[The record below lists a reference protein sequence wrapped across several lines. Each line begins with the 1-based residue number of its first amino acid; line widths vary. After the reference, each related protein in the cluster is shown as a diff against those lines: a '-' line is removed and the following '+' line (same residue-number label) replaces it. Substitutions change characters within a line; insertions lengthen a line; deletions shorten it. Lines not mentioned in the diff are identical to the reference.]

1 MKLKLFLSVVMGV
14 CTLISY
20 SANIAADQPQAKA
33 KTNDNQMTKVE
44 LQTSLG
50 NIVVE
55 LYNET
60 PQHRDNFIKL
70 VKEGY
75 YDGVLFHRVIKDFM
89 IQTGDGNSK
98 TAGPNDMLGDGD
110 PGYTIPAEFVYPK
123 YFHKR
128 GALAAA
134 RTGDQVNPERRSSGS
149 QFYIV
154 TGKIYGSDELKMMTQ
169 RMADMRKQDI
179 FRRLV
184 TENHE
189 RIQALQEAQ
198 DQAGILDL
206 QNELIQ
212 LTEAE
217 AAKAPFSLNK
227 ILPEGMCGAVE
238 KEDVGILHL
247 LHNLIIH
254 LGRTVHPSV
263 RIDPDVPVAH
273 DGLHQRTEG
282 IPHHGY
288 RLQRNASVSCPMV
301 TDDVKMRL
309 PSLCG
314 MLSSPLMAYP
324 DIKVNVIRTGN
335 RVSRIIIRKR
345 PVLPACLLSW

>member
-1 MKLKLFLSVVMGV
+1 MMKMNLFLSIMMAAL
-14 CTLISY
+14 TLISC
-20 SANIAADQPQAKA
+20 SA
-33 KTNDNQMTKVE
+33 TNTEASKVSSATKKETTNNNKMTKVKLE
-44 LQTSLG
+44 TSLG
-50 NIVVE
+50 DIVVE

-98 TAGPNDMLGDGD
+98 TAGPDDMLGDGD

-154 TGKIYGSDELKMMTQ
+154 TGKIYSSDELQMMSK
-169 RMADMRKQDI
+169 RMADMAKQDI

-184 TENHE
+184 MENRQKIE
-189 RIQALQEAQ
+189 QLQQAQ
-198 DQAGILDL
+198 DQSAIQAL

-212 LTEAE
+212 QTEAE
-217 AAKAPFSLNK
+217 AAKSAPSMTDEQIDAYTSIGGTPHLDGQYTVFGEV
-227 ILPEGMCGAVE
+227 IEGM
-238 KEDVGILHL
+238 DVVDKIQ
-247 LHNLIIH
+247 NTTT
-254 LGRTVHPSV
+254 GRMDRPTV
-263 RIDPDVPVAH
+263 
-273 DGLHQRTEG
+273 
-282 IPHHGY
+282 
-288 RLQRNASVSCPMV
+288 
-301 TDDVKMRL
+301 
-309 PSLCG
+309 
-314 MLSSPLMAYP
+314 
-324 DIKVNVIRTGN
+324 DIK
-335 RVSRIIIRKR
+335 IIKAT
-345 PVLPACLLSW
+345 VL

>member
-1 MKLKLFLSVVMGV
+1 MMVAMA
-14 CTLISY
+14 LISC
-20 SANIAADQPQAKA
+20 SASSADTDAATKSKA
-33 KTNDNQMTKVE
+33 KDNKMTRVE

-50 NIVVE
+50 KIVVG

-98 TAGPNDMLGDGD
+98 TAGPETALGDGD
-110 PGYTIPAEFVYPK
+110 PGYTIEAEFVYPK

-154 TGKIYGSDELKMMTQ
+154 TGKIYSSDDLQMMTK
-169 RMADMRKQDI
+169 RMADMAKQDI

-184 TENHE
+184 MENND
-189 RIQALQEAQ
+189 RIKELQ
-198 DQAGILDL
+198 QAGNNEAMLAL

-212 LTEAE
+212 RTEEE
-217 AAKAPFSLNK
+217 AAKTPFKLTDEQLDAYTSIGGTPHLDGQYTVFGEV
-227 ILPEGMCGAVE
+227 LEGM
-238 KEDVGILHL
+238 DVVDKIQEVPT
-247 LHNLIIH
+247 
-254 LGRTVHPSV
+254 GRMDRP
-263 RIDPDVPVAH
+263 I
-273 DGLHQRTEG
+273 
-282 IPHHGY
+282 
-288 RLQRNASVSCPMV
+288 
-301 TDDVKMRL
+301 DDVKI
-309 PSLCG
+309 
-314 MLSSPLMAYP
+314 
-324 DIKVNVIRTGN
+324 IKA
-335 RVSRIIIRKR
+335 K
-345 PVLPACLLSW
+345 VLK

>member
-1 MKLKLFLSVVMGV
+1 MKRIFFLSFVMAAF
-14 CTLISY
+14 TLMSC
-20 SANIAADQPQAKA
+20 SANTPAGESTESAPATA

-98 TAGPNDMLGDGD
+98 TAGPNTMLGDGD
-110 PGYTIPAEFVYPK
+110 PGYTIPAEFVYPQ

-154 TGKIYGSDELKMMTQ
+154 TG
-169 RMADMRKQDI
+169 
-179 FRRLV
+179 
-184 TENHE
+184 
-189 RIQALQEAQ
+189 
-198 DQAGILDL
+198 
-206 QNELIQ
+206 
-212 LTEAE
+212 
-217 AAKAPFSLNK
+217 
-227 ILPEGMCGAVE
+227 
-238 KEDVGILHL
+238 
-247 LHNLIIH
+247 
-254 LGRTVHPSV
+254 
-263 RIDPDVPVAH
+263 
-273 DGLHQRTEG
+273 
-282 IPHHGY
+282 
-288 RLQRNASVSCPMV
+288 
-301 TDDVKMRL
+301 
-309 PSLCG
+309 
-314 MLSSPLMAYP
+314 
-324 DIKVNVIRTGN
+324 
-335 RVSRIIIRKR
+335 
-345 PVLPACLLSW
+345 